1 MENNTSKMLMILTG
15 VVVLFL
21 LFEVMTNTNKV
32 NQLDLP
38 KPVTAPSPLPP
49 PPSIPPP
56 VQEHTP
62 GGNITINL
70 SNSRSNNKNSPST
83 PAPVYIPVPA
93 PAPAPAPATLVPIIT
108 VNPTFTG
115 GIGGTGGTPN
125 GNGGGTPNG
134 NGGGG

>member
-93 PAPAPAPATLVPIIT
+93 PAPAPATLVPIIT